1 MAEEDKFKKI
11 HVRVSADAAKEL
23 KKMAEAEGLS
33 PYAYGGYLLE
43 RAVIYEHK
51 SVSDQLLAPHIRA
64 AVREELH
71 SMMESM
77 MQMLTRTYLEAGT
90 GRRLIQTNLTLL
102 PEMSREDVIEL
113 QKRNWDNAQKQL
125 REDIQGVGDWRRLL
139 VDNPLK
145 DLPENEEE

>member
-1 MAEEDKFKKI
+1 MSRKLEKVNVRISAESLKILQKK
-11 HVRVSADAAKEL
+11 S
-23 KKMAEAEGLS
+23 EAEGLS
-33 PYAYGGYLLE
+33 VYAYAGDLLE
-43 RAVIYEHK
+43 RAVIYDHK
-51 SVSDQLLAPHIRA
+51 DVSDQLLAPHIRA

-77 MQMLTRTYLEAGT
+77 MEMLTRTYLEAGT

-102 PEMSREDVIEL
+102 PEMSREEVIEL

-125 REDIQGVGDWRRLL
+125 REDIQGIGDWRRLL

-145 DLPENEEE
+145 DLSENEED